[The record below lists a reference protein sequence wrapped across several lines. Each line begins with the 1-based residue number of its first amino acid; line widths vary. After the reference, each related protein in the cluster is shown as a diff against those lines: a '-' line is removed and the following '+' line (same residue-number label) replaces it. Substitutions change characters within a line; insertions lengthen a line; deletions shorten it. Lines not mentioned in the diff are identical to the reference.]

1 MLSQGHSQ
9 LEISKVL
16 HVNKSVIS
24 RDTAHLRK
32 RAQDDL
38 KNHIQDKLPEI
49 YQECSSQISQLLTM
63 CWSINRKEIDDRTKL
78 QTLALINDINKVKID
93 LATNGVYITDAL
105 KAVESKVDHLKRNW
119 QSQQQQRQ
127 QQSQPTE
134 EDNEPTTT
142 KITNRVF

>member
-1 MLSQGHSQ
+1 
-9 LEISKVL
+9 
-16 HVNKSVIS
+16 
-24 RDTAHLRK
+24 
-32 RAQDDL
+32 
-38 KNHIQDKLPEI
+38 
-49 YQECSSQISQLLTM
+49 M